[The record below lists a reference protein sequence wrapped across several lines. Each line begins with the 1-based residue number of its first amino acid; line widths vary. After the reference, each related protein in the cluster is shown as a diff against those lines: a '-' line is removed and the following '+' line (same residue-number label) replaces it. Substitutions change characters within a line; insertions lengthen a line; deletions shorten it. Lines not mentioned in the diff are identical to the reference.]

1 MITDSEYIHS
11 WFRHADFFQ
20 RRFAS
25 LLISVQLKNAWASK
39 NLTHNRCED
48 MSLCIIRSIDH
59 RFLRL
64 EAACVPCFD
73 YLLHEIVV
81 DGSEMRPRRIRSF
94 SSYCPW
100 GLMTTRRISNEAGLT
115 INH

>member
-1 MITDSEYIHS
+1 MVQARGLFPTAV
-11 WFRHADFFQ
+11 RQ
-20 RRFAS
+20 FAYFCS
-25 LLISVQLKNAWASK
+25 TQKCVGVK